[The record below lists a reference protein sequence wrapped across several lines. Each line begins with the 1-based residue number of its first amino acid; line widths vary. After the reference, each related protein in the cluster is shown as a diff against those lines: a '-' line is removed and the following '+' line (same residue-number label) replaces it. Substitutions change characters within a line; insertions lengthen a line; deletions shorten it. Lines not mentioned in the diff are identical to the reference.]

1 MYIQMQHS
9 FTLLELKLSYDPNV
23 RLSSVGWSVGRS
35 VGWSIC
41 CVGAFV
47 HITYI
52 NIIYI
57 YTYIAYI
64 YIYIYIY
71 IV

>member
-1 MYIQMQHS
+1 MYIQMQHAYI
-9 FTLLELKLSYDPNV
+9 LLDLKLSYDPNV

-35 VGWSIC
+35 VG
-41 CVGAFV
+41 VGAFV